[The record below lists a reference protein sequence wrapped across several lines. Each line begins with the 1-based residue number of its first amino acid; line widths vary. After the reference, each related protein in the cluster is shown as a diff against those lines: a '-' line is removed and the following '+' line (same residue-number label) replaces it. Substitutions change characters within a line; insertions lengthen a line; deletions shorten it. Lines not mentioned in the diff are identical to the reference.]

1 MTIARAALDT
11 VNKAR
16 LRAQALARRKSLPD
30 DVREDAGMA
39 IAERAISLI
48 GSLHPA
54 SVALYLPIGSECM
67 TRPLISNVVEMGVEA
82 GLPAV
87 VDGIGLVFRRYRPGD
102 RLVDGVLG
110 TREPAPAAPRV
121 QPELFVVPVV
131 AFDRSGRR
139 LGYGRGYYDSA
150 ITALRDAGQQ
160 PRLLGIAFSVQEVE
174 AIPAEPHDVHLDYLV
189 TEKETLE
196 FRTSKG

>member
-1 MTIARAALDT
+1 M
-11 VNKAR
+11 NKAK
-16 LRAQALARRKSLPD
+16 LRALALARRKALPD
-30 DVREDAGMA
+30 DVREDAGTA
-39 IAERAISLI
+39 IAERAIPLIRSLR
-48 GSLHPA
+48 PA
-54 SVALYLPIGSECM
+54 SVAVYLPIGSEC
-67 TRPLISNVVEMGVEA
+67 TTEPLISNLAEMGAEI

-87 VDGIGLVFRRYRPGD
+87 VDGTGLVFRRYRPGD

-110 TREPAPAAPRV
+110 TREPASTASAL

-174 AIPAEPHDVHLDYLV
+174 AIPAEPHDVQLDYVV

-196 FRTSKG
+196 FRTSRG

>member
-1 MTIARAALDT
+1 MTIARAALDAM
-11 VNKAR
+11 NKAR
-16 LRAQALARRKSLPD
+16 LREQALVRRKSLPA
-30 DVREDAGMA
+30 DVREDAGTA

-48 GSLHPA
+48 ESLRPA

-67 TRPLISNVVEMGVEA
+67 TQPLIAKVAELGVEI

-87 VDGIGLVFRRYRPGD
+87 VDGAGLIFRRYRPGD
-102 RLVDGVLG
+102 RLVEGVFG
-110 TREPAPAAPRV
+110 TREPASSAPRV
-121 QPELFVVPVV
+121 RPELFVVPVV
-131 AFDRSGRR
+131 AFDRSGMR

-174 AIPAEPHDVHLDYLV
+174 PIPAEPHDAHLDWVV

-196 FRTSKG
+196 FQR